1 MSTVLEEIHKIVER
15 LPLTYQQRVLE
26 FVQSLTQTDQT
37 TVPLSF
43 PSTPLPPGTPGSA
56 LLQVRFKPSRE
67 DVEAMERALEDCE
80 QTDTCRTGPSIHL
93 D

>member
-37 TVPLSF
+37 LNLCLSLQHRCHWVPPAVPYYKCAS
-43 PSTPLPPGTPGSA
+43 SPLEKMLKQWSV
-56 LLQVRFKPSRE
+56 L
-67 DVEAMERALEDCE
+67 
-80 QTDTCRTGPSIHL
+80 
-93 D
+93 